1 MAALKQ
7 EILTFYNQQAELYG
21 ADELPRLGWSSWQA
35 QQTRFAALMDVGPLA
50 DRSILDVGCG
60 VGDLYEYLTRQGLS
74 ISYTGYDLV
83 ARNCQ
88 DGARRHP
95 AATFLTTDVLETTEA
110 EAFDYVLAS
119 GIFTFT
125 GDDWHGTVGATLR
138 RMYELC
144 RVGFAANFL
153 SSYSPSRID
162 KLFYVD
168 PAEIVGMCQQLTNS
182 FKLRHDYMEND
193 FTVFGYRPLAAGSGG
208 S

>member
-7 EILTFYNQQAELYG
+7 EILTFYSRQAELYG

-35 QQTRFAALMDVGPLA
+35 QQTRFAALLDIGPLA

-60 VGDLYEYLTRQGLS
+60 VGGLCEYLSRQGFRG
-74 ISYTGYDLV
+74 SYTGCDLV
-83 ARNCQ
+83 ARNCL
-88 DGARRHP
+88 DASRRHP
-95 AATFLTTDVLETTEA
+95 GGAFLAADVLATSA
-110 EAFDYVLAS
+110 VEAFDYVVAS

-125 GDDWHGTVGATLR
+125 GDDWHDTVGATLR

-153 SSYSPSRID
+153 SSYSPTRID

-168 PAEIVGMCQQLTNS
+168 PAEIVGMCQQLTKV

-193 FTVFGYRPLAAGSGG
+193 FTIFGYRR
-208 S
+208 